1 MWLLATQLSELKC
14 VRIGQ
19 DLAAKVEIMAFI
31 RLSCLWIGPLIL
43 VHSGLGIAHT
53 TQSALTALVQYLC
66 YPLFTFVV
74 QLLVLESG

>member
-1 MWLLATQLSELKC
+1 MWLLATQLSELKY

-19 DLAAKVEIMAFI
+19 D
-31 RLSCLWIGPLIL
+31 SCCSSGANGFHTAQLL
-43 VHSGLGIAHT
+43 VDWARDLGIVHT